1 MEPSALGFLAN
12 KAWGTKWMEIH
23 PRLCPIIWLHIRSRR
38 MADYSDQTVVPT
50 TRRTKTKAL
59 WWIRLNCRLPP
70 GSVRWSISGV
80 YGIPNNPRTLL
91 WERRAQDPSITTLVL
106 DGLIYLICELY
117 IDDVLIDGADEDTFV
132 NNVRHVFSRFRKH
145 KIVVNSNITELG
157 LEYVGHLVSNKG
169 ISSTKEKRQKIM
181 NFEYPRTHKEML
193 MYVGLVN
200 YSWSRTEHEWPSPTT
215 PKNGGTIW

>member
-1 MEPSALGFLAN
+1 M
-12 KAWGTKWMEIH
+12 
-23 PRLCPIIWLHIRSRR
+23 
-38 MADYSDQTVVPT
+38 
-50 TRRTKTKAL
+50 
-59 WWIRLNCRLPP
+59 
-70 GSVRWSISGV
+70 
-80 YGIPNNPRTLL
+80 
-91 WERRAQDPSITTLVL
+91 L

-200 YSWSRTEHEWPSPTT
+200 YS
-215 PKNGGTIW
+215 